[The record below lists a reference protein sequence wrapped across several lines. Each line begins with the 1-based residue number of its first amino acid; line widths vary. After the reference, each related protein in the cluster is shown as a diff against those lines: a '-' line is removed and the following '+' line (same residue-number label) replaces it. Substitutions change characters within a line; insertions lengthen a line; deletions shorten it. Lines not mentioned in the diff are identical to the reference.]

1 MSALDDYLKSDSRN
15 MEALEYRVIL
25 LERAKRL
32 TLAKQTAKTLLMLGG
47 EESKFLDMYGH
58 ALLLAGEFDDAEAVF
73 LRAYKLDPD
82 GAYAFG
88 KQYKEA
94 KELSAIKKKGNAAVE
109 KGDMEAAIAAYTTGI
124 QRCTDSSLSCVF
136 VFLNNRSACY
146 INTHRYDLALRDID
160 AAIAEYPH
168 LPKPYLRA
176 ITCIEQLHLTER
188 MSGIPL
194 LYLNALFSTG
204 YSGSS
209 SSAIARKYLDYLKSN
224 GLFKSAV
231 RPVGSKQL
239 VDRVLDVNP
248 DSLVVL
254 DLYASWCGP
263 CKVGESVGVD
273 CVATSTRLG
282 RSVRLSSLRHFP
294 QSGRGQGESGGC
306 GVQSGLL
313 PYDRL
318 HPEPQ
323 GAHEGHRL

>member
-1 MSALDDYLKSDSRN
+1 
-15 MEALEYRVIL
+15 
-25 LERAKRL
+25 
-32 TLAKQTAKTLLMLGG
+32 
-47 EESKFLDMYGH
+47 
-58 ALLLAGEFDDAEAVF
+58 
-73 LRAYKLDPD
+73 
-82 GAYAFG
+82 
-88 KQYKEA
+88 
-94 KELSAIKKKGNAAVE
+94 
-109 KGDMEAAIAAYTTGI
+109 
-124 QRCTDSSLSCVF
+124 
-136 VFLNNRSACY
+136 
-146 INTHRYDLALRDID
+146 
-160 AAIAEYPH
+160 
-168 LPKPYLRA
+168 
-176 ITCIEQLHLTER
+176 

-239 VDRVLDVNP
+239 VDRVLDANP

-282 RSVRLSSLRHFP
+282 RSVRFSSFRHFS
-294 QSGRGQGESGGC
+294 QSGRGQGENGGC